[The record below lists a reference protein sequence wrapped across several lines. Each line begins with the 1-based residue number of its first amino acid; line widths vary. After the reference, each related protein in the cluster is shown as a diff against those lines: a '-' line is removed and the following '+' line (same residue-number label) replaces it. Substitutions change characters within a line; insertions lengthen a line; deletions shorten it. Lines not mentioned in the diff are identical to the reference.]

1 MTQQELKRITK
12 DGHKKYN
19 TQLMIK
25 NYFKIA
31 WRNLFRNKGFSI
43 TNILG
48 LTIGIACTMLILLWV
63 YDELTFDKFQ
73 KNYDT
78 TYQVIANR
86 DFNNQIFT
94 DRSMALP
101 LASELQHSSPLI
113 KNAVVT
119 TYRQN
124 RLLAFDEDK
133 IKKDGYQVSE
143 QFFNMFSW
151 KFVKG
156 SAATA
161 LKEPNSVVLSESAAK
176 TFFGN
181 ADPIN
186 KVMRFDNNL
195 DVKVTAVVED
205 APNNSTFKF
214 DWIIPFNYNDPDT
227 KASMNEWINSSWNVF
242 VQTVPNVDTSLLNQT
257 ITKIKRS
264 HGKDEISTY
273 FAFPMSRWH
282 LYSDFDNG
290 VNTGGMIE
298 YVRLFSV
305 IAIIIL
311 LIACINFMNLS
322 TARSEK
328 RAKEVGIRKTLG
340 SDKKQLILQFFFESM
355 ILTLIA
361 FALAVVAVVL
371 LLPSF
376 NQLVDKKLSLNITQP
391 IFWFAAIGII
401 LFTGFIA
408 GSYPALY
415 LSSFNPV
422 KVLKGTLS
430 SGKKAVMPRHVLV
443 VSQFVISILLIS
455 ATIIVY
461 QQIQHVKDRD
471 MGYNPNNLVM
481 IPSTPDTDKSYAVI
495 KQELLSTGLISN
507 VTRTSS
513 PITEIWWNTGAPDYD
528 GKPANAQIIMGG
540 LAVDLDFSKTMG
552 VKMLAGKDFT
562 GSPAD
567 SGYMILNKAAVD
579 AMKLKNPVGMQMRY
593 GRNYTVIGVADNI
606 IMTSPF
612 EPAYPMLML
621 YDGSGSS
628 MNTLRIKDG
637 VSPQKA
643 IASAETIFRKYNPAV
658 PFEYKFVDQEFQK
671 KFLTEELI
679 GKLTNIF
686 SGLAIF
692 ICCLGLAGLASFT
705 IEKRI
710 REIGVRKVLGA
721 SVQQLLLLISKEF
734 LKLVIIAFLIA
745 VPLTYWAMTDWLSK
759 YQYRINIS
767 IWLFVFVG
775 MAMFL
780 LTLIVV
786 SMNTIR
792 AAMSNPVKS
801 LRTE

>member
-1 MTQQELKRITK
+1 MFQ
-12 DGHKKYN
+12 
-19 TQLMIK
+19 

-31 WRNLFRNKGFSI
+31 WRNLFRNKGFSV

-48 LTIGIACTMLILLWV
+48 LTIGITCTMLILLWV
-63 YDELTFDKFQ
+63 HDELTYNKFQ
-73 KNYDT
+73 KNYDNI
-78 TYQVIANR
+78 YQVIANR
-86 DFNNQIFT
+86 DFNNQVFT
-94 DRSMALP
+94 DRSMVLP
-101 LASELQHSSPLI
+101 LASELEHSSPQI
-113 KNAVVT
+113 KHAVVT
-119 TYRQN
+119 TYPQPAV
-124 RLLAFDEDK
+124 LTHGTDK
-133 IKKDGYQVSE
+133 IKKQGYFVSE
-143 QFFNMFSW
+143 HYFDIFSW
-151 KFVKG
+151 KFLKG
-156 SAATA
+156 NAATA
-161 LKEPNSVVLSESAAK
+161 LKEPNSIVLTASAAK
-176 TFFGN
+176 SFFGDK
-181 ADPIN
+181 DPISQ
-186 KVMRFDNNL
+186 VLRFDNDH

-205 APNNSTFKF
+205 VPGNSTFQF
-214 DWIIPFNYNDPDT
+214 DWLAPFNYNEPRT
-227 KASMNEWINSSWNVF
+227 KRSMSEWVNSSWNVF
-242 VQTVPNVDTSLLNQT
+242 IQTVPNVDTSALNKN
-257 ITKIKRS
+257 ITKIKRA
-264 HGKDEISTY
+264 HGNDDISSY
-273 FAFPMSRWH
+273 FVFPMSHWR

-298 YVRLFSV
+298 YVHLFSV
-305 IAIIIL
+305 IAVIIL

-340 SDKKQLILQFFFESM
+340 SNRKQLILQFFFESM

-361 FALAVVAVVL
+361 FVLALIAVAL

-376 NQLVDKKLSLNITQP
+376 NLLVNKHLSLNVTEL
-391 IFWFAAIGII
+391 IFWLAATGII
-401 LFTGFIA
+401 LFTGLIA
-408 GSYPALY
+408 GSYPALF

-422 KVLKGTLS
+422 KVLKGSLF
-430 SGKKAVMPRHVLV
+430 SGKKTVLPRHVLV

-471 MGYNPNNLVM
+471 MGYNPNNLIM
-481 IPSTPDTDKSYAVI
+481 IPSTPDTDKGFAVI
-495 KQELLSTGLISN
+495 KQELLSTGLVSN

-540 LAVDLDFSKTMG
+540 LGVDVDFTKTMSIKMLQGRDFSGT
-552 VKMLAGKDFT
+552 
-562 GSPAD
+562 PAD
-567 SGYMILNKAAVD
+567 SSSMILNKAAVD

-593 GRNYTVIGVADNI
+593 GRTYTVIGVADNV
-606 IMTSPF
+606 IMNSPF
-612 EPAYPMLML
+612 EPAYPMMMI
-621 YDGSGSS
+621 YDPSGSS
-628 MNTLRIKDG
+628 MNTLRLKEG
-637 VSPQKA
+637 ATPQKA
-643 IASAETIFRKYNPAV
+643 IASIETIFKKYNPAV
-658 PFEYKFVDQEFQK
+658 PFEYQFVDQEFQK

-721 SVQQLLLLISKEF
+721 TVQQLLLLISKEF

-745 VPLTYWAMTDWLSK
+745 VPLTYWLMSNWLNK
-759 YQYRINIS
+759 YEYRVNIS
-767 IWLFVFVG
+767 IWLFVVVG
-775 MAMFL
+775 IAMFL
-780 LTLIVV
+780 LTLVVV
-786 SMNTIR
+786 SMNTVK